1 MYFMYSIA
9 QKKKKNQQEQ
19 KVIKINFFHC
29 RGLQGSGAVAK
40 MAGFGAIQGKVLPCL
55 LAETWDNLV
64 CGNGNGVDQGTSNGV
79 TAKFICCSPHLLAPK
94 RAFRPAEICSKNWNS
109 SFTAGLFVLILKHVL
124 LVALKINSDFTFPGT
139 SDGFELVYDD
149 IPVLDR
155 PLIWPG
161 MHFFQDV
168 DSLWQQ
174 RFQTKGVVGTIHLI
188 TGHSITSVTHIL

>member
-1 MYFMYSIA
+1 MYFIYSIA
-9 QKKKKNQQEQ
+9 QKKKNQQEQ

-79 TAKFICCSPHLLAPK
+79 TAKFICCSLHLLAPK